1 MYTPSIKSIQ
11 FRLLTSM
18 IRILCLSSSRVLKM
32 LIALVQAQYLYISAA
47 SEVQNQCRLKI
58 DLMSTDKVFSRFY
71 NLSYFYYFP
80 VLQLVDGAIHF
91 SSIFCFLPAQV
102 FQINITIFMTR
113 TEYKDLHLFRHK
125 FTTREHIV
133 IAFAR
138 TRQVVKSFIFRYAET
153 IKLTVSQH
161 SRRVKNT

>member
-32 LIALVQAQYLYISAA
+32 LIAHVQAQYLYISAA

-58 DLMSTDKVFSRFY
+58 DFMSTDKVFSRFY

-102 FQINITIFMTR
+102 F
-113 TEYKDLHLFRHK
+113 
-125 FTTREHIV
+125 
-133 IAFAR
+133 
-138 TRQVVKSFIFRYAET
+138 
-153 IKLTVSQH
+153 
-161 SRRVKNT
+161 

>member
-32 LIALVQAQYLYISAA
+32 LIAHVQAQYLYISAA

-58 DLMSTDKVFSRFY
+58 DLMTTDKVFSRFY

-138 TRQVVKSFIFRYAET
+138 TVEHVKLLRVLFLDLR
-153 IKLTVSQH
+153 KLL
-161 SRRVKNT
+161 N

>member
-1 MYTPSIKSIQ
+1 MYTTSIKSIQ

-32 LIALVQAQYLYISAA
+32 LIAHVQAQYLYISAA

-58 DLMSTDKVFSRFY
+58 DFMTTDKVFSRFY
-71 NLSYFYYFP
+71 TLSYFYYFP

-138 TRQVVKSFIFRYAET
+138 TRQVVESFIFRFAET